1 MGTNS
6 DWDKLGPSTK
16 WKAFLKQLQGAMS
29 LWIVLTSIFFCMKCG
44 RNFFPHLYIQISTP
58 ILGFSASETQQHST
72 EDPCRNL
79 GSLLVASI
87 LKQRSK
93 IYHKMRSSSWDRSL
107 VRGQECQNKGDEA
120 KEQKW
125 NCKTSNHIT
134 LAKAEKWETQNS
146 TKLCTVY
153 VHSCT

>member
-93 IYHKMRSSSWDRSL
+93 IYHKMRSEQLGPLSGPWAR
-107 VRGQECQNKGDEA
+107 VPKQRRRGQRAKMKLQNFESYHLSKSW
-120 KEQKW
+120 KMR
-125 NCKTSNHIT
+125 
-134 LAKAEKWETQNS
+134 NS
-146 TKLCTVY
+146 KLNQTMHSLCT
-153 VHSCT
+153 